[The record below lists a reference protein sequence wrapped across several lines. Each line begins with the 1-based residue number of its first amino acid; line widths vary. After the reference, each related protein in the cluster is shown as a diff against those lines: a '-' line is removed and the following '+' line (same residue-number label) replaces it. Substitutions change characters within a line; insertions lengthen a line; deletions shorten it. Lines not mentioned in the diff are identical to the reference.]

1 MPKAKKRKPQKRGP
15 KEERLV
21 IRDDPAAAL
30 ARPLKPNKVAI
41 LKAEFDAA
49 HKNGMEAL
57 RRGDTDAFGY
67 AVDREHKI
75 LKEFDTAIKPAPK
88 RRK

>member
-1 MPKAKKRKPQKRGP
+1 MAKARKAKPPKRGS

-30 ARPLKPNKVAI
+30 APPLKPNKVAI

-57 RRGDTDAFGY
+57 RRGDNDAFGN
-67 AVDREHKI
+67 AVDRERKI
-75 LKEFDTAIKPAPK
+75 IKEFDTAIKPAPK